1 MTAPP
6 AVEDG
11 PATDDRRLIQRHDQ
25 FAKQLLDQPGC
36 AEAFLRE
43 RLPAAVVAQLSATPA
58 IDRSESFIDPL
69 LAERR
74 GDRVFALE
82 TVGGEPILIWSMIEH
97 KSSPDADTLAQLFAT
112 LCGIA
117 VRGARRQEQPD
128 GTVRIVPAPV
138 YPILLYHGARRW
150 PLPLSLGEAYGLP
163 TGLVTDQL
171 PNFWYTLVDLGGLS
185 DAELSHFPPLQA
197 GLLVLKYATRD
208 DDPVTT
214 LERLIA
220 AAAGVGL
227 TTVVLVVRY
236 LFKASD
242 GMDRTRLRTV
252 LKRILP
258 GQEEDVLSIAAQ
270 EIIAEVRPK
279 FLAEGEAKGRAEG
292 EARGKVNMLLRL
304 IRHRFPDLPPDLDVR
319 ICAASSDQLDEW
331 SDRILDAK
339 TLEDVFE

>member
-1 MTAPP
+1 M
-6 AVEDG
+6 
-11 PATDDRRLIQRHDQ
+11 
-25 FAKQLLDQPGC
+25 
-36 AEAFLRE
+36 
-43 RLPAAVVAQLSATPA
+43 PAA
-58 IDRSESFIDPL
+58 
-69 LAERR
+69 
-74 GDRVFALE
+74 
-82 TVGGEPILIWSMIEH
+82 
-97 KSSPDADTLAQLFAT
+97 
-112 LCGIA
+112 
-117 VRGARRQEQPD
+117 
-128 GTVRIVPAPV
+128 
-138 YPILLYHGARRW
+138 
-150 PLPLSLGEAYGLP
+150 
-163 TGLVTDQL
+163 LVTDQL

-208 DDPVTT
+208 DDPVAT

-242 GMDRTRLRTV
+242 GMDRTRLRKV

-292 EARGKVNMLLRL
+292 EARGKANMLIRL
-304 IRHRFPDLPPDLDVR
+304 IRHRFPDLPPDLDVYSDSER
-319 ICAASSDQLDEW
+319 RRKKALASGRWMDSALWHDSRRLSDGRGTAG
-331 SDRILDAK
+331 SDRVGS
-339 TLEDVFE
+339 ERNG